1 MAGALRGTLPRSG
14 GVEERPVG
22 GAALDGPSHHSSRL
36 PTAVMR
42 SYEVLPLAY
51 GPDLVLVARCTRAS
65 EHGRPRTSP
74 TTTCTRATWPEH
86 LGSPRRQSEGEPGG
100 LRLPPGCRDLV
111 SSRQVFSRAPIHDTR
126 PPIRAPVIARQ
137 DDAEPEQ
144 GPRKRPPD
152 PDEIGTR
159 HHEYVVRQRQ
169 PHRHRRQDGAGG
181 DGDHATDEE
190 SRHCCFGHGRPLSMG
205 QYVGPT

>member
-14 GVEERPVG
+14 GVEEGPVG

-42 SYEVLPLAY
+42 SHEVLPLAY

-126 PPIRAPVIARQ
+126 PPIRAPVIARPPTMPSPSR
-137 DDAEPEQ
+137 DHVSPP
-144 GPRKRPPD
+144 GPRRNRDPPSR
-152 PDEIGTR
+152 I
-159 HHEYVVRQRQ
+159 
-169 PHRHRRQDGAGG
+169 HRSPTPATPPSTPRWRR
-181 DGDHATDEE
+181 
-190 SRHCCFGHGRPLSMG
+190 R
-205 QYVGPT
+205 